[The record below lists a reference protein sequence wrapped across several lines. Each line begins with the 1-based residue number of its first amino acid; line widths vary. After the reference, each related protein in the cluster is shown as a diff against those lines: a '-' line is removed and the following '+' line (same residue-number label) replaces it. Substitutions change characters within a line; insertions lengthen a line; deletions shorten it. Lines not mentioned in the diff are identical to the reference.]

1 MECPLSEKIIGI
13 LGGMGPEATADLY
26 LRIIRA
32 TPAKRDQ
39 DHPRVI
45 IYSNSKV
52 PDRTPAILGTGPSPM
67 PELIRAGKRLEEA
80 GADFIV
86 IPCNTA
92 HYFLGEL
99 RKELRVPI
107 LDMIKLS
114 AERARRSFPKVKRA
128 GLLATDGTVKSGL
141 YRAAFGEVGIEIV
154 EPSPEAQAEV
164 MKAIYQC
171 VKAGNLID
179 GGLILR
185 GVAKDLI
192 SAGAELIIFGC
203 TEVSLVLKEG
213 DVQAPVLDPLQ
224 VLAEEAVAEALPKE
238 HV

>member
-1 MECPLSEKIIGI
+1 LSEKIIGI

-26 LRIIRA
+26 LRIIKA
-32 TPAKRDQ
+32 TSAKKDQ

-52 PDRTPAILGTGPSPM
+52 PDRTAAILGTGLSPM

-80 GADFIV
+80 GADFII

-92 HYFLGEL
+92 HYFIEQLQ
-99 RKELRVPI
+99 KELRVPI
-107 LDMIKLS
+107 FHMIKLS
-114 AERARRSFPKVKRA
+114 AEKAKKGYPKVKRA

-141 YRAAFGEVGIEIV
+141 YKSAYANAGIETV
-154 EPSPEAQAEV
+154 EPSTEGQAEV

-171 VKAGNLID
+171 IKAGNLID
-179 GGLILR
+179 GGLLLR
-185 GVAKDLI
+185 GVANDLI
-192 SAGAELIIFGC
+192 SAGAEMIICGC
-203 TEVSLVLKEG
+203 TEVSLVIKEG
-213 DVQAPVLDPLQ
+213 DLTVPVLDPLQ
-224 VLAEEAVAEALPKE
+224 VLAEAAVAEALQKR

>member
-1 MECPLSEKIIGI
+1 MSEKIIGI

-26 LRIIRA
+26 LRLIRA

-52 PDRTPAILGTGPSPM
+52 PDRTAAILGTGPSPL

-80 GADFIV
+80 GADFII

-92 HYFLGEL
+92 HYFIDQLQ
-99 RKELRVPI
+99 KELRVPI
-107 LDMIKLS
+107 LHMIRLS
-114 AERARRSFPKVKRA
+114 AAKAQKSYPNVKKA

-141 YRAAFGEVGIEIV
+141 YKLAYEESGVEIL
-154 EPSPEAQAEV
+154 EPSPEKQADV

-171 VKAGNLID
+171 IKAGNLID
-179 GGLILR
+179 GGFLLC
-185 GVAKDLI
+185 GVANDLI
-192 SAGAELIIFGC
+192 SAGAEMIICGC

-213 DVQAPVLDPLQ
+213 ALPVPILDPLQ
-224 VLAEEAVAEALPKE
+224 VLAEAAVAEALPRE
-238 HV
+238 H

>member
-1 MECPLSEKIIGI
+1 MSEKIIGI

-26 LRIIRA
+26 LRIIKA

-52 PDRTPAILGTGPSPM
+52 PDRTAAILGTGLSPM

-80 GADFIV
+80 GVDFII

-92 HYFLGEL
+92 HYFVDQLQ
-99 RKELRVPI
+99 KELRVPI
-107 LDMIKLS
+107 LHMIRLS
-114 AERARRSFPKVKRA
+114 AEAAHKAYPNVKKA

-141 YRAAFGEVGIEIV
+141 YRIAYGEVDIEIL
-154 EPSPEAQAEV
+154 EPAPEGQADV

-179 GGLILR
+179 GSVLLR
-185 GVAKDLI
+185 GVAN
-192 SAGAELIIFGC
+192 ELGRRG
-203 TEVSLVLKEG
+203 S
-213 DVQAPVLDPLQ
+213 
-224 VLAEEAVAEALPKE
+224 
-238 HV
+238 

>member
-1 MECPLSEKIIGI
+1 MSEKIIGI

-26 LRIIRA
+26 MRIIRA

-39 DHPRVI
+39 DHLRVI

-52 PDRTPAILGTGPSPM
+52 PDRTAAILGAGPSPI

-80 GADFIV
+80 GADFLI

-92 HYFLGEL
+92 HYFVDQLQ
-99 RKELRVPI
+99 KELRTPI
-107 LDMIKLS
+107 LNMIKLS
-114 AERARRSFPKVKRA
+114 AEKAHSEYPKVRKA

-141 YRAAFGEVGIEIV
+141 YKVAFAETGIEII
-154 EPSPEAQAEV
+154 EPSTEKQMDV
-164 MKAIYQC
+164 MNAIYQC

-179 GGLILR
+179 GGLLLR

-192 SAGAELIIFGC
+192 STGAELIICGC
-203 TEVSLVLKEG
+203 TEVSLVLKHG
-213 DVQAPVLDPLQ
+213 DVSVPVLDPLQ
-224 VLAEEAVAEALPKE
+224 VLAEAAVAEALPKE

>member
-107 LDMIKLS
+107 LDMIRLS

-128 GLLATDGTVKSGL
+128 GLLATDGTLKSGL
-141 YRAAFGEVGIEIV
+141 YRAAFREVDIEIV
-154 EPSPEAQAEV
+154 EPSPEVQAEV

-171 VKAGNLID
+171 VKAGNLIA

-185 GVAKDLI
+185 GVAR
-192 SAGAELIIFGC
+192 
-203 TEVSLVLKEG
+203 T
-213 DVQAPVLDPLQ
+213 
-224 VLAEEAVAEALPKE
+224 
-238 HV
+238 

>member
-1 MECPLSEKIIGI
+1 
-13 LGGMGPEATADLY
+13 MGPEATADLY
-26 LRIIRA
+26 MRIIRA

-52 PDRTPAILGTGPSPM
+52 PDRTAAILGTGPSPL

-80 GADFIV
+80 GADFII

-92 HYFLGEL
+92 HYFIEPLQ
-99 RKELRVPI
+99 KELRVPI
-107 LDMIKLS
+107 LNMIKLS
-114 AERARRSFPKVKRA
+114 AGRARSLYPKIRKA

-141 YRAAFGEVGIEIV
+141 YSAAYEEAGIEIL
-154 EPSPEAQAEV
+154 EPTPEKQADV

-171 VKAGNLID
+171 IKAGNLID
-179 GGLILR
+179 GGFLLR
-185 GVAKDLI
+185 GVANDLI
-192 SAGAELIIFGC
+192 AGGAEMIICGC

-213 DVQAPVLDPLQ
+213 DLPVPVLDPLQ
-224 VLAEEAVAEALPKE
+224 VLAEAAVAEAMPKE
-238 HV
+238 HG

>member
-1 MECPLSEKIIGI
+1 MSEKIIGI

-26 LRIIRA
+26 LRIIKA

-52 PDRTPAILGTGPSPM
+52 PDRTPAILGKGPSPL

-80 GADFIV
+80 GADFII

-92 HYFLGEL
+92 HYFIEQLQ
-99 RKELRVPI
+99 KELRIPI

-114 AERARRSFPKVKRA
+114 AEQAKKKYTKVKKV
-128 GLLATDGTVKSGL
+128 GLLATDGTLKSEL
-141 YRAAFGEVGIEIV
+141 YKTAYGKAGIEII
-154 EPSPEAQAEV
+154 EPTHEKQVEV
-164 MKAIYQC
+164 MKAIYQYI
-171 VKAGNLID
+171 KAGNLID
-179 GGLILR
+179 GGFMLR
-185 GVAKDLI
+185 GVANELV
-192 SAGAELIIFGC
+192 SLGAELIICGC
-203 TEVSLVLKEG
+203 TEVSLVLREG
-213 DVQAPVLDPLQ
+213 ELPVPVLDPLQ
-224 VLAEEAVAEALPKE
+224 ILAEVAVAEALPKE

>member
-1 MECPLSEKIIGI
+1 MSEKIIGI

-26 LRIIRA
+26 LRIIKA

-52 PDRTPAILGTGPSPM
+52 PDRTPAILGTGPSPL

-80 GADFIV
+80 GADFVI

-92 HYFLGEL
+92 HFFINQLQEEL
-99 RKELRVPI
+99 RIPI

-114 AERARRSFPKVKRA
+114 AEEAKKNYTNLKRA
-128 GLLATDGTVKSGL
+128 GLLATDGTLKSEL
-141 YRAAFGEVGIEIV
+141 YRTAYDKAGIEII
-154 EPSPEAQAEV
+154 EPTPEKQAEV
-164 MKAIYQC
+164 MKAIYQYI
-171 VKAGNLID
+171 KAGNLID
-179 GGLILR
+179 GGLMLR
-185 GVAKDLI
+185 DVANELV
-192 SAGAELIIFGC
+192 SLGAELIICGC
-203 TEVSLVLKEG
+203 TEVSLVLKDG
-213 DVQAPVLDPLQ
+213 KLQVPILDPLQ
-224 VLAEEAVAEALPKE
+224 ILADAAVAEALPKE